1 MRSRRIRPTFSPG
14 VCLDGNARAVE
25 LNTISVAMPTSRE
38 QSYIAATNFCPMRLF
53 GSWSAPGHGSIDM
66 LEAMAPRITI
76 EPGKR
81 SGQPCVRG
89 LRITAWD
96 VLTWLASSMT
106 EQQILADYPELQ
118 PDDFPAVYEFA
129 ARMGRRVAL

>member
-1 MRSRRIRPTFSPG
+1 
-14 VCLDGNARAVE
+14 
-25 LNTISVAMPTSRE
+25 
-38 QSYIAATNFCPMRLF
+38 
-53 GSWSAPGHGSIDM
+53 
-66 LEAMAPRITI
+66 MASRITI

-89 LRITAWD
+89 LRITVWD
-96 VLTWLASSMT
+96 VLTWLAGGMT
-106 EQQILADYPELQ
+106 ERQILDDYPELQ